1 MHKYI
6 INGSYPIKGKIKA
19 NGNKNAALPC
29 ITATLLSDEPITLH
43 NVPNIEDVQVL
54 FSILEDLGS
63 TVERLGENSY
73 KVQTLDINSS
83 EIPPKKAKA
92 IRLPSFLRDLC
103 SPELERWS
111 FLPRGVM

>member
-43 NVPNIEDVQVL
+43 NVPNFEDVQVL

-63 TVERLGENSY
+63 TVERLGE
-73 KVQTLDINSS
+73 KL
-83 EIPPKKAKA
+83 
-92 IRLPSFLRDLC
+92 L
-103 SPELERWS
+103 
-111 FLPRGVM
+111 